1 MENLFLKLNFFWI
14 KSMKNSY
21 IIIFFLIL
29 CRLVAQTEKIES
41 DIKFHNEELNKIRSE
56 IAQFEKRINDSSNRE
71 KSEIERLNEIDEEIS
86 LVRNFIFRLRKE
98 EKSKEKLISEAE
110 NIISEKELKHNNLL
124 NRYAKRI
131 VSTYKK
137 GRLSDLE
144 KLLDSKSWEQA
155 VYRAKYLEIISNYD
169 KSLSSEIKLN
179 LNEINYQKKALQLE
193 LNEIKKIDKE
203 KIARK
208 KWLEQRRKI
217 RTKQLDNLKKDRQQM
232 IVAMEERKKAAG
244 EMEKIIT
251 SLERERAVRIAE
263 LERKRKEIEMVD
275 SKPFKEL
282 KGNLPW
288 PIQGK
293 VISQFGTFRNPNL
306 KTLIENTGIDIS
318 ANIGGD
324 VKSIYDG
331 IVTTITY
338 IRGYGNTIIIDH
350 GDGFY
355 SVYTH
360 VTDIE
365 VEENSYVEAL
375 EIIAKVGDSGSLDG
389 VKLHFEIWANREKVN
404 PQLWLKKR

>member
-1 MENLFLKLNFFWI
+1 
-14 KSMKNSY
+14 MKNSY